1 MPPRIDPGSLFEC
14 RVARLLNRE
23 GRFVRRRVDIT
34 RWVHPE
40 RVQVTDIDLL
50 ALDFDA
56 TLRLTREIG
65 ECKTTEA
72 RGVPKEIDRML
83 WLVGVRTLAS
93 ANSSFLAVNRHATPK
108 VRGMGRELGVLVQD
122 SFDLERRERLAGI
135 DKSPAWGAHDPD
147 LLQIEEEALRFARN
161 DRELER
167 VYWFFRSEFW
177 HSSSALGLKRSL
189 SAITVLSK
197 RWVPGIDARE
207 RQALSWLMGD
217 AIVAVT
223 ISIVQLASD
232 AILLPPDEF
241 RRKTL
246 ERLAEGLVPIGQLER
261 FAQAVDK
268 YVLGILERAGVSRAV
283 TVSALGAFA
292 PTPPEYSDSLLE
304 VIERVGEKGRAAAS
318 LPLAMEL
325 VVAERIRKRSP
336 DLPDLDLWH
345 VPDPATTLALGR
357 YILGFLRGRLQL
369 PHDFS
374 AVLNGQESVLP
385 APIVA
390 ADNAK
395 IASAFRPSTESER
408 SERQIEIS
416 LDDPESPNS
425 LKDRGRGHKEVG

>member
-1 MPPRIDPGSLFEC
+1 
-14 RVARLLNRE
+14 VARLLNRE

-34 RWVHPE
+34 RWVYPE

-50 ALDFDA
+50 VLDFDT
-56 TLRLTREIG
+56 TLKLTREIG

-72 RGVPKEIDRML
+72 RSAPKEIDRML
-83 WLVGVRTLAS
+83 WLVGVRALAS
-93 ANSSFLAVNRHATPK
+93 AHSSFLVVGRQATPK

-122 SFDLERRERLAGI
+122 SSDIERRERLVGI
-135 DKSPAWGAHDPD
+135 DKSPAWGAHDPE

-167 VYWFFRSEFW
+167 VYWFFRSDFW
-177 HSSSALGLKRSL
+177 HSSPALGLKRSL
-189 SAITVLSK
+189 SAITLLSR

-207 RQALSWLMGD
+207 RQALAWLIGD

-232 AILLPPDEF
+232 AILLPPAEF

-268 YVLGILERAGVSRAV
+268 YVLGILERAGVPRGV

-304 VIERVGEKGRAAAS
+304 VIERVGEKGLAAAD
-318 LPLAMEL
+318 LPLAMDL
-325 VVAERIRKRSP
+325 VVAERIRKRSREFP
-336 DLPDLDLWH
+336 ELSLWR
-345 VPDPATTLALGR
+345 VVDPATTLALGR
-357 YILGFLRGRLQL
+357 YVLGFLRGQLQL
-369 PHDFS
+369 PADFN
-374 AVLNGQESVLP
+374 AILNGQASVEP
-385 APIVA
+385 ALGVGGNEP
-390 ADNAK
+390 K
-395 IASAFRPSTESER
+395 SAEDIHPSIQDETTQSQVEIPLDDREPST
-408 SERQIEIS
+408 
-416 LDDPESPNS
+416 LTPESQLEQRHP
-425 LKDRGRGHKEVG
+425 KEDG

>member
-1 MPPRIDPGSLFEC
+1 MPPRVDPGLLFEC

-50 ALDFDA
+50 VLDFDA

-72 RGVPKEIDRML
+72 KGAPKEIDRML
-83 WLVGVRTLAS
+83 WLVGVRALAS
-93 ANSSFLAVNRHATPK
+93 AHGSFLVVGRPATPK

-122 SFDLERRERLAGI
+122 SADLERRERLAGI
-135 DKSPAWGAHDPD
+135 DKSPAWGAHDPE
-147 LLQIEEEALRFARN
+147 LLQIKEEALRFARS

-177 HSSSALGLKRSL
+177 HSSPALGLKRSL
-189 SAITVLSK
+189 SAITLLSR
-197 RWVPGIDARE
+197 RWVPGTDASE
-207 RQALSWLMGD
+207 RQALSWLIGD
-217 AIVAVT
+217 AIVAAT
-223 ISIVQLASD
+223 ISIVHLASD
-232 AILLPPDEF
+232 AILLPPAEF

-268 YVLGILERAGVSRAV
+268 YVLGILERAGVPRAV

-304 VIERVGEKGRAAAS
+304 VIERVGEKGRAAAA
-318 LPLAMEL
+318 LPRAMD
-325 VVAERIRKRSP
+325 VAVAARIRKRSRE
-336 DLPDLDLWH
+336 LPELSLWR
-345 VPDPATTLALGR
+345 VDDQAATLALGR
-357 YILGFLRGRLQL
+357 YVLGFLRGQLQL
-369 PHDFS
+369 PADFS
-374 AVLNGQESVLP
+374 AILNGQGGAEMEP
-385 APIVA
+385 GAA
-390 ADNAK
+390 ADDAK
-395 IASAFRPSTESER
+395 LTEDVRLSIKAHTTQSQVEIPLNDRVVPADLPDSHSE
-408 SERQIEIS
+408 Q
-416 LDDPESPNS
+416 
-425 LKDRGRGHKEVG
+425 